1 MEAEK
6 KSHHRGKRSAILLSW
21 NESGGYG
28 FCGVRDPNNPTRRQS
43 WFIHVSRILRI
54 EDPDGIIRGGEQVL
68 FNEEAN
74 SRGPLAVDV
83 EILALEQRMH
93 RNAGLKS
100 LAGKSGTGSG
110 Q

>member
-1 MEAEK
+1 MEPEK
-6 KSHHRGKRSAILLSW
+6 KHKGKRSAILLSW

-54 EDPDGIIRGGEQVL
+54 EDPDGIIRGGEQVF

-74 SRGPLAVDV
+74 SRGPLAVDC
-83 EILALEQRMH
+83 EILSLERRIQK
-93 RNAGLKS
+93 NSGLKA
-100 LAGKSGTGSG
+100 LAGKSDNGGSR
-110 Q
+110 